1 MLLQLVFFAVSFSE
15 LINEHLEADAYLP
28 RPQHGIDHVV
38 PTTYIDTSVTDLMS
52 NTLNNPR
59 GLKERTLY

>member
-1 MLLQLVFFAVSFSE
+1 MLSQLVFFAVSFSE
-15 LINEHLEADAYLP
+15 LISEHLEADAYLP

-38 PTTYIDTSVTDLMS
+38 PTTYIDASVTDLMS
-52 NTLNNPR
+52 NLLNNPR